1 MPATLATSSSSLPEG
16 PPINTYLGRYNGAE
30 MNGSPNTRTL
40 NKSKRRAAQQI
51 YTSME
56 PSMDS
61 GPLSATVTATATEGN
76 GTTHKRSL
84 SHDLYGNGFALQVNE
99 KLPISDDIEVAS
111 PFHGTADDK
120 AFNKPSQYSRNSFID
135 STISRFLSRP
145 ETPSLSTRHTEPDTR
160 TWSLPS
166 LSRHFHISLS
176 DNFKFII
183 LCLMWY
189 SSSAFTNNIGK
200 QILMQFRYPVTLTY
214 VQFGLVALSSFILT
228 RATGISQIRKPD
240 LAIIKTVLPLAGF
253 QIVGHVFSSV
263 AISRVPVS
271 LVHTIKALS
280 PLFTVLL
287 YRFLFQ
293 VHYASE
299 VYISLLPLTLGVI
312 LACSFTFTTN
322 VLGLLCA
329 LGSCLVFVLQNVF
342 SKKLL
347 FKDSGMHSRR
357 ADKLDK
363 MNLLFYSSLLAF
375 VLMTPVWLTSDGYV
389 IVGSVFSGQPPPQGS
404 LSTSVLI
411 AFLLNGTMHFGQ
423 NWCAFTTLSLTS
435 PVTYSI
441 ASLVKRIFVIVASI
455 IWFGQQVSLVQ
466 TIGILLTFI
475 GLWMYQSAKQDV
487 DRGESKVREKAL
499 GGTLPTSQDRPSFDA
514 ASTNF
519 GWNDFS
525 RQVQRIGSSIFS
537 RIKRQP
543 TPDLGVKSL

>member
-1 MPATLATSSSSLPEG
+1 MTEGSSLNLTRSQLAGCSRDTFKIYFLHQNLPVPVPPISNMPATLATSSSSLPEG

-271 LVHTIKALS
+271 LVHTIKVSEGVECGRAVALIGGVHI
-280 PLFTVLL
+280 LITNFVKIGAFTI
-287 YRFLFQ
+287 
-293 VHYASE
+293 VH
-299 VYISLLPLTLGVI
+299 
-312 LACSFTFTTN
+312 C
-322 VLGLLCA
+322 
-329 LGSCLVFVLQNVF
+329 
-342 SKKLL
+342 
-347 FKDSGMHSRR
+347 
-357 ADKLDK
+357 
-363 MNLLFYSSLLAF
+363 
-375 VLMTPVWLTSDGYV
+375 
-389 IVGSVFSGQPPPQGS
+389 
-404 LSTSVLI
+404 
-411 AFLLNGTMHFGQ
+411 
-423 NWCAFTTLSLTS
+423 TTLSISLSSSLCFRSLYLPSTFDIRCYPGLFIYIYYQCIRAALCPRFLLSVCTS
-435 PVTYSI
+435 
-441 ASLVKRIFVIVASI
+441 KRL
-455 IWFGQQVSLVQ
+455 QQEALVQ
-466 TIGILLTFI
+466 
-475 GLWMYQSAKQDV
+475 
-487 DRGESKVREKAL
+487 
-499 GGTLPTSQDRPSFDA
+499 
-514 ASTNF
+514 
-519 GWNDFS
+519 
-525 RQVQRIGSSIFS
+525 RQWYAF
-537 RIKRQP
+537 
-543 TPDLGVKSL
+543 